1 MPINLAPWR
10 YRSVMKESG
19 GPIEHL
25 SVRGGTL
32 LDGTRCFDAAAMLD
46 AAIRTPQEPPLALYS
61 DQDGSG
67 TARTRAVAG
76 YIAISEA
83 LERWAFNET
92 CSSPLAS
99 KFGFDVDD
107 SSTGMAAFP
116 GPTAGAARPASR
128 REAIERWAILE
139 WWRGTLAAERHDP
152 SGRGIS
158 GLRVTTPFDDTVVLL
173 LWTGTPLM
181 KGTVYGFAAGPDV
194 ERCEYRAMVEL
205 SRNAAVLDHYDGGKV
220 RDNGERRLTY
230 FASAEGHARFRER
243 VRDSL
248 SRRFGAPRT
257 PRLLVDSPVPG
268 PWSEYA
274 GVWRVLFEYPGGP
287 DTDMEPDVFL
297 F

>member
-25 SVRGGTL
+25 SVREGTL

-46 AAIRTPQEPPLALYS
+46 AAIRTPQQPPLALYS

-92 CSSPLAS
+92 CSSPRAS

-116 GPTAGAARPASR
+116 GLTAGAARPASR

-139 WWRGTLAAERHDP
+139 WWRGTLAAERHAP
-152 SGRGIS
+152 AGRGIAGVRIS
-158 GLRVTTPFDDTVVLL
+158 TAFDDTVVLL
-173 LWTGTPLM
+173 LWAETPLK

-194 ERCEYRAMVEL
+194 GRCEYRAMVEL
-205 SRNAAVLDHYDGGKV
+205 SRNAAVLDHHAGGKV

-230 FASAEGHARFRER
+230 FASAEGRARFQER

-248 SRRFGAPRT
+248 VSRFGPPRF
-257 PRLLVDSPVPG
+257 PRLLVDAPVPG
-268 PWSEYA
+268 PWSA
-274 GVWRVLFEYPGGP
+274 FSSVWRVLFEHPSGP
-287 DTDMEPDVFL
+287 DPDTEPDVFL